1 MTGLTDFI
9 TEANWEDILT
19 VWLVLV
25 DDAYQALQ
33 TQFGP
38 IRRRGPQPAFSDSEV
53 ITVGLL
59 IDTFFHG
66 HEALGLS
73 FLRQYHP
80 DLFPALLPEGQFN
93 ARRRELRMITEQIRQ
108 YLTRSWGLVD
118 PKDNCRLVD
127 SAPIPVCTYGRA
139 SRNRT
144 VNGSEYFSV
153 MKSRGAK
160 LFGMRLYLTVTSTQV
175 IDQWML
181 APSAP
186 HDGKMM
192 AAFLEDAHDMILF
205 GDGAFHDPAEINYL
219 SYNRNIK
226 VFAPPRKDAKSNPWP
241 QKFRRWAGRLRR
253 KIETTLSVLVTVF
266 NVEQLGSRSLYG
278 LMTRVAS
285 RLLAYNL
292 CFIVGPILAQL
303 EA

>member
-9 TEANWEDILT
+9 TEANWADILT
-19 VWLVLV
+19 VWYALV

-33 TQFGP
+33 AQFGP

-73 FLRQYHP
+73 FVRQYHP

-93 ARRRELRMITEQIRQ
+93 SRRRELRMVTEQIRQ
-108 YLTRSWGLVD
+108 HITGTRGLID
-118 PKDNCRLVD
+118 AEDNCRIID
-127 SAPIPVCTYGRA
+127 SAPIPLCTYARA
-139 SRNRT
+139 CDCRSAS
-144 VNGSEYFSV
+144 GPQYFSV

-160 LFGMRLYLTVTSTQV
+160 LFGMRLYLSVTNAQV
-175 IDQWML
+175 VDQWML
-181 APSAP
+181 APAGP
-186 HDGKMM
+186 HDGKVMTG
-192 AAFLEDAHDMILF
+192 FLEDTHDMVVF
-205 GDGAFHDPAEINYL
+205 GDGAFHDPAEINHLRY
-219 SYNRNIK
+219 SHNIQ
-226 VFAPPRKDAKSNPWP
+226 VFAPLRKDARHNPWP
-241 QKFRRWAGRLRR
+241 HKFRRWANRLRR
-253 KIETTLSVLVTVF
+253 KIETALSVLVTAF
-266 NVEQLGSRSLYG
+266 NVEQPGSRSFYG
-278 LMTRVAS
+278 LVTRVAS

-292 CFIVGPILAQL
+292 CFITGPLLAQL